1 MMISIISHQKEVD
14 EAHSA
19 KLKNLKVVE
28 GVPQVECPSC
38 KALSHLTVTKCPNC
52 GMQFENGV

>member
-19 KLKNLKVVE
+19 KLKNFKNID
-28 GVPQVECPSC
+28 GVPEVE
-38 KALSHLTVTKCPNC
+38 CPNC
-52 GMQFENGV
+52 GMQFEDGE